1 MAVNWAHIGDAI
13 EKQTIQ
19 QVNQANGLRPLSVHG
34 TVCHCKLAF
43 CSL

>member
-19 QVNQANGLRPLSVHG
+19 QVSEPSQWLKTIVPTWHSV
-34 TVCHCKLAF
+34 
-43 CSL
+43 SL